1 MLQSLL
7 SFILGA
13 LITWLITHYYYK
25 KSTDILSKLPDEIIK
40 KIELDPRDKL
50 SIKDLNDLIDF
61 RTRDFTKQGLDSYIA
76 CPKCGSKLIKEKDLL
91 DVDVDSDPDG
101 FGSYY
106 PIFADSLKCNNCGW
120 SINEFDLNREHKDEN
135 IYNS

>member
-25 KSTDILSKLPDEIIK
+25 KSTKIIDKLPEEIINK
-40 KIELDPRDKL
+40 LKLDPRNKL
-50 SIKDLNDLIDF
+50 SIKELNDLIDF
-61 RTRDFTKQGLDSYIA
+61 KTRDFTKKGLDSYMA
-76 CPKCGSKLIKEKDLL
+76 CPKCGSRLIREKEFIDAGF
-91 DVDVDSDPDG
+91 VAESDG

-120 SINEFDLNREHKDEN
+120 NINEFDFNKEHKDEN
-135 IYNS
+135 IPKL